1 MLKQVISRSTRAIA
15 SSSRTVAQR
24 PLLRSQ
30 FSPAPLTSLQS
41 RILPSIRWYSE
52 QKDSAEKKEG
62 EGSTSQVE
70 AKDEVKNEVKEE
82 AKGGE
87 ATNAPSS
94 VEAELK
100 KKLEAKERE
109 VIEWKDKYLR
119 SVADFRNLQDRTQR
133 DMKAA
138 RDFAIQKFAKDLVDS
153 VDNLDRAL
161 TMGQEKIKAT
171 AEDQKN
177 EDLINFYEGV
187 KMTET
192 NMLQT
197 LAKHGLERFDPHG
210 EKFNPNEHEATF
222 MTPVPDKEDNT
233 IFHVQQKGF
242 KLNGRVLRAA
252 KVGVVKSQ

>member
-1 MLKQVISRSTRAIA
+1 MLKQVISRSSRAVY
-15 SSSRTVAQR
+15 SGSRTVAQR

-30 FSPAPLTSLQS
+30 FSPAPLSSIQS
-41 RILPSIRWYSE
+41 QLLPSTRWYSGQAE
-52 QKDSAEKKEG
+52 SAAKKEG
-62 EGSTSQVE
+62 EGPTSQAE
-70 AKDEVKNEVKEE
+70 AQ
-82 AKGGE
+82 AGE
-87 ATNAPSS
+87 AQAGEAAKSS
-94 VEAELK
+94 NVEAELK
-100 KKLEAKERE
+100 KKLEAKEKE
-109 VIEWKDKYLR
+109 VLEWKDKYLR

-161 TMGQEKIKAT
+161 TMGQEKIKT
-171 AEDQKN
+171 KEEEEKN
-177 EDLINFYEGV
+177 EDLMNFYEGV

-197 LAKHGLERFDPHG
+197 LAKHGLERFDPNG

-222 MTPVPDKEDNT
+222 MTPMPDKEDNT
-233 IFHVQQKGF
+233 VFHVQQKGF

-252 KVGVVKSQ
+252 KVGVAKSQ

>member
-15 SSSRTVAQR
+15 SGSRTVAQR
-24 PLLRSQ
+24 PLLRPQ

-41 RILPSIRWYSE
+41 RVLPSIRWYSE
-52 QKDSAEKKEG
+52 QTDSAEKKEG
-62 EGSTSQVE
+62 EGPTSQVE
-70 AKDEVKNEVKEE
+70 AKEETKDE
-82 AKGGE
+82 AKGSE
-87 ATNAPSS
+87 AADAASS

-100 KKLEAKERE
+100 KKLEAKEKE
-109 VIEWKDKYLR
+109 VIEWKDRYLR

-161 TMGQEKIKAT
+161 IMGQEKIKAT
-171 AEDQKN
+171 AEEQKN

-192 NMLQT
+192 NMLQI
-197 LAKHGLERFDPHG
+197 LAKHGLERFDPQG
-210 EKFNPNEHEATF
+210 EKFDPNEHEATF

-233 IFHVQQKGF
+233 VFHVQQKGF